1 MREMEERNVSAM
13 AHDGELARSYQ
24 AVFDDVST
32 VIDAARESAARSVTA
47 AMTAAYWL
55 TGRRIVEFEQLGS
68 ERADYGAALI
78 ERLAEDLT
86 GRFGRGFSRQNLQ
99 NRRLFYPSHQ
109 PNRILQSLSGILA
122 PSDGH
127 EIFQSPSGETVG
139 HPLVLSFPAAATP
152 TVVLVRR
159 LLGDAPTPWTYAWSK
174 SRLEIPRS
182 LRIWCK
188 VPVARSRFPCLGMMA
203 RRPLSG
209 LIHISWDPSAWR
221 LNLQPRLS
229 SFLHSSR

>member
-1 MREMEERNVSAM
+1 MREMEERGVSAM
-13 AHDGELARSYQ
+13 AQYGELDPSCQ
-24 AVFDDVST
+24 AVFDGVST
-32 VIDAARESAARSVTA
+32 VIDAARESAARSVNA
-47 AMTAAYWL
+47 ACWL
-55 TGRRIVEFEQLGS
+55 IGRRIVVFEQSG
-68 ERADYGAALI
+68 EDRAEYGAALI

-86 GRFGRGFSRQNLQ
+86 VRFGRGFSRQNVYNMRQ
-99 NRRLFYPSHQ
+99 FYLSHQ

-122 PSDGH
+122 SSDGH
-127 EIFQSPSGETVG
+127 EISQAPSGETVG
-139 HPLVLSFPAAATP
+139 PLLVLNLPAAGTP
-152 TVVLVRR
+152 SLVLVQR
-159 LLGDAPTPWTYAWSK
+159 LLGDAPTPLTYAWSK

-209 LIHISWDPSAWR
+209 LIHTSWDPSAWR